1 MHQGSSARLY
11 ILCGPTAVGKG
22 TVVGSLRAQYPGKF
36 YLSISATTRQ
46 PRPGEVNGQSYFFVD
61 REQFIRDRD
70 AGQMLEWAE
79 VHGQNFYGTPA
90 APVDEALAQGLPVL
104 LEIDLAGAR
113 QVKAQRSDAYG
124 IFLAP
129 PSWEELECRLVGR
142 GTESPQEQN
151 RRLQTAR
158 IELTAQSE
166 FDRVIVN
173 NTVEQATAELAKIM
187 RLS

>member
-129 PSWEELECRLVGR
+129 PSWEELVRRLTGR
-142 GTESPQEQN
+142 GTENASQVEH
-151 RRLQTAR
+151 RLATAR
-158 IELTAQSE
+158 VELEARE
-166 FDRVIVN
+166 EADFVIVN
-173 NTVEQATAELAKIM
+173 DRIEDTAQALIVLM
-187 RLS
+187 GL